1 MNTRQMD
8 KFTDHCAKFFD
19 QEPMIMH
26 TESHMDMHVDVLLF
40 EPNEK
45 YPFWKLVTMGASDYK
60 MPKTEFSLGDR
71 NEYMMFVDADEDLT
85 DRFVVDWYY
94 QQLMNIALMPYK
106 EKFAVSYGHSMEWE
120 LEDGEEMC
128 AACAEELEAKNSRES
143 EEDEGWKDFIDEP
156 IDEEDDEDEMEIP
169 LEELQD
175 DEFNDTFDDE
185 EEVEEYKEEF
195 EDIGDVDDIDLD
207 GEDEGEEDF

>member
-128 AACAEELEAKNSRES
+128 GCFLEMPQVL
-143 EEDEGWKDFIDEP
+143 EDPSIMRCKLGLFHNVVLLQAILLNKH
-156 IDEEDDEDEMEIP
+156 EIEKLLTVGP
-169 LEELQD
+169 
-175 DEFNDTFDDE
+175 
-185 EEVEEYKEEF
+185 
-195 EDIGDVDDIDLD
+195 
-207 GEDEGEEDF
+207 EDFSYYLYPDTGRQHYLSQRRRTSKF